1 MVERLAGDQGA
12 RAVLQ
17 QVGDPGLGLAFQ
29 FGGGTAFAEQ
39 AQFAGAASVEALG
52 GQRIAPRGALADG
65 LDHERGDGRRDQA
78 DAYLG
83 QAEGRVVAAD
93 GHIAATD
100 QADPAAEHRALDH
113 RQGRLGQVVEMGH
126 EFGDALGV
134 GQVALVV
141 EVHRLLHPGQVG
153 TAAEVPATAAQHQ
166 QADLRVAADAIDGLQ
181 QFADH
186 DGIEGV
192 VLFRPVQPQ
201 GGYAARVD
209 LKLDGLEFA
218 HAGLLVTCGTRR
230 RRSARWGR

>member
-1 MVERLAGDQGA
+1 
-12 RAVLQ
+12 
-17 QVGDPGLGLAFQ
+17 
-29 FGGGTAFAEQ
+29 
-39 AQFAGAASVEALG
+39 
-52 GQRIAPRGALADG
+52 
-65 LDHERGDGRRDQA
+65 
-78 DAYLG
+78 
-83 QAEGRVVAAD
+83 
-93 GHIAATD
+93 
-100 QADPAAEHRALDH
+100 
-113 RQGRLGQVVEMGH
+113 MGH

-181 QFADH
+181 QFVDH